1 MCELLRETA
10 TGDIIVLRVS
20 IYKMYQTVMEEKL

>member
-1 MCELLRETA
+1 MCELLA